1 MGEKYPRWETN
12 SMVRVHIIC
21 EGQTEET
28 FINEVLMPEFSKK
41 GIYLYPALIGRPGH
55 KGGNVKYSRM
65 KTDIENRLNDEEAY
79 CTTFFDFYGLDSNF
93 PGKEIALGY
102 TDLSKK
108 KQILEEQF
116 VQNLIQDIGENNLR
130 RFIPYVQ
137 MYEFEGL
144 LFSDSE
150 AIASNLGV
158 NLTSVE
164 SIVTEFDTPEHINN
178 SPRTAPS
185 KRLQALSR
193 SYDKVFLGSLIALDV
208 GIEKMREKCV
218 GFDNWLTKIE
228 NLAPI

>member
-1 MGEKYPRWETN
+1 
-12 SMVRVHIIC
+12 MVRVHIIC

-41 GIYLYPALIGRPGH
+41 DIYLYPALIGRPGH

-65 KTDIENRLNDEEAY
+65 KTDIENRLNDKEAY

-93 PGKEIALGY
+93 PGKEIALRHNS
-102 TDLSKK
+102 LSSK
-108 KQILEEQF
+108 KQILEDQF
-116 VQNLIQDIGENNLR
+116 VQKLIHDIGENHLR

-150 AIASNLGV
+150 AIASNLGI
-158 NLTSVE
+158 NLASVE
-164 SIVTEFDTPEHINN
+164 RILTEFDTPEHINN
-178 SPRTAPS
+178 SPQTAPS
-185 KRLQALSR
+185 KRLQALSS

-208 GIEKMREKCV
+208 GIAKMREKCA
-218 GFDNWLTKIE
+218 GFDKWLTQIE
-228 NLAPI
+228 QLTPI

>member
-1 MGEKYPRWETN
+1 
-12 SMVRVHIIC
+12 MVRVHIIC

-41 GIYLYPALIGRPGH
+41 DIYLYPALIGRPGH

-65 KTDIENRLNDEEAY
+65 KTDIENRLNDKEAY

-93 PGKEIALGY
+93 PGKEIALRHNS
-102 TDLSKK
+102 LSSK
-108 KQILEEQF
+108 KQILEDQF
-116 VQNLIQDIGENNLR
+116 VQKLIHDIGENHLR

-150 AIASNLGV
+150 AIASNLGI
-158 NLTSVE
+158 NLASVE
-164 SIVTEFDTPEHINN
+164 RILTEFDTPEHINN
-178 SPRTAPS
+178 SPQTAPS
-185 KRLQALSR
+185 KRLQALSS

-208 GIEKMREKCV
+208 GIAKMREKCA
-218 GFDNWLTKIE
+218 GFDNWLTQIE
-228 NLAPI
+228 QLTPI